1 MSAPPVPGWLLPLQ
15 RAARTARAEE
25 ITLVRPSQEGGRK
38 SAVLVLVGTGP
49 HGPDVLL
56 MQRSASLRSHAGQ
69 PAFPG
74 GAADPGD
81 DFPVGTALRE
91 AAEEVGV
98 DADGVQV
105 LAVLPELYLPPSG
118 FLVTP
123 VLAWW
128 HEPAEVGVVDV
139 AETQSVSRVPV
150 SELTDPANRFSS
162 RHPSGYV
169 GPSFAVHGML
179 VWGFTAGLL
188 DGVLRLAGWSR
199 PWDHADVR
207 DLPADVLALAER
219 SGARR

>member
-1 MSAPPVPGWLLPLQ
+1 MNPVAVPGWLRPLQ
-15 RAARTARAEE
+15 RAAQTADAEQITRVRA
-25 ITLVRPSQEGGRK
+25 PAAGGRK
-38 SAVLVLVGTGP
+38 SAVLILVGHGP
-49 HGPDVLL
+49 DGPDVLL
-56 MQRSASLRSHAGQ
+56 MQRAATMRSHAGQ

-98 DADGVQV
+98 EAAGVHV

-128 HEPAEVGVVDV
+128 QDPGEVGVVDV
-139 AETQSVSRVPV
+139 AETQSVTRVPV
-150 SELTDPANRFSS
+150 RELTDPENRFTT
-162 RHPSGYV
+162 RHPSGHA
-169 GPSFAVHGML
+169 GPAFAVHGML

-199 PWDHADVR
+199 PWDETDVR
-207 DLPADVLALAER
+207 ELPADVLAMAER
-219 SGARR
+219 SSAGG